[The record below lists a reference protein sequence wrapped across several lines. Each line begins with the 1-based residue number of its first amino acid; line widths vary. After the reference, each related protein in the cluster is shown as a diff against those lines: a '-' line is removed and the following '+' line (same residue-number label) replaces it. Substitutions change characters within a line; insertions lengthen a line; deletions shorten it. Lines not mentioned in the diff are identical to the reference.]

1 MARLLLSLGADITK
15 RGDHGTCVD
24 VSESPEMT
32 KLFEDY
38 LASNGI
44 SMPSTR
50 TEPSVNLN
58 VTQQS
63 QLIGPMK
70 LPPRQVLLLSP
81 PLADSLCVGSLNN
94 FFV

>member
-1 MARLLLSLGADITK
+1 
-15 RGDHGTCVD
+15 
-24 VSESPEMT
+24 MT

>member
-1 MARLLLSLGADITK
+1 
-15 RGDHGTCVD
+15 
-24 VSESPEMT
+24 MT

-81 PLADSLCVGSLNN
+81 LSLTHFVRTFLTT

>member
-1 MARLLLSLGADITK
+1 VARLLLSLGADITK